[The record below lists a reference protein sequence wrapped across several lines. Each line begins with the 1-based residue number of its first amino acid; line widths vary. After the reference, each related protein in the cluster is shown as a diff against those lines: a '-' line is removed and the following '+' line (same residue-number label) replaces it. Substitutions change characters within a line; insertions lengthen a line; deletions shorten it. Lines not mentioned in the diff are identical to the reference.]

1 MAVVLGGAVLSSQQR
16 LTLCEEASALPLPKF
31 TPSSVAK
38 EDLESM
44 VEQHNVEDLPVLTS
58 EEVAQR
64 DGSNGTPVWMSYGG
78 IVYDVTQ
85 FIANHP
91 GGSDKIIQAA
101 GSAIEPFWYIY
112 RQHYNS
118 DLPMRLMEHMAI
130 GRLREEDQ
138 QDIDEQM
145 LVLEQDDPY
154 AREPARNKLL
164 RVHTD
169 APMNAEVPTQVLS
182 EHYITPNDLFYI
194 RNHHPVPYLTEKQ
207 LQDFRLKVDLSGYNG
222 DLGVVSFSLEELKR
236 MPKTELVVTLQC
248 SGNRRGGFNAYQR
261 TSGTPWGMC
270 CLFFESHTFVI
281 SKSNCALCIP
291 SFVNRPGCRVDCEI
305 YRRSSTRLV
314 DCRRCH

>member
-1 MAVVLGGAVLSSQQR
+1 MVVLLGGAVISPQQR
-16 LTLCEEASALPLPKF
+16 PTLCDASVAASGAKF
-31 TPSSVAK
+31 TPASVAK

-44 VEQHNVEDLPVLTS
+44 VEQHNVDELPVLTS
-58 EEVAQR
+58 EEVALR
-64 DGSNGTPVWMSYGG
+64 DGSNGSPVWMSYGG

-118 DLPMRLMEHMAI
+118 DLPMRLMEHMAV
-130 GRLREEDQ
+130 GRLRDEDQ

-164 RVHTD
+164 RVHSD

-194 RNHHPVPYLTEKQ
+194 RNHHPVPYLTDKQ
-207 LQDFRLKVDLSGYNG
+207 LHDFRLKVDLSGYNG

-261 TSGTPWGMC
+261 TSGTPWG
-270 CLFFESHTFVI
+270 
-281 SKSNCALCIP
+281 K
-291 SFVNRPGCRVDCEI
+291 
-305 YRRSSTRLV
+305 
-314 DCRRCH
+314 